1 MKVKAAKSIAVKP
14 AKKAAKAVKAKK
26 PAKKTG
32 GKTLKALLS
41 EWDKDQGPG
50 PNPYDVAQGFDDVCN
65 RLSETVSLMEVALE
79 DSFDLN
85 ERSMTLLCLAE
96 RILKETLEKAND
108 LTSDL
113 YKINRQSSSQ

>member
-14 AKKAAKAVKAKK
+14 AKKPAKAVAKK

-32 GKTLKALLS
+32 GKTLKQLLT
-41 EWDKDQGPG
+41 EWDKDQGPL
-50 PNPYDVAQGFDDVCN
+50 PNLYDVASGFDEVCN
-65 RLSETVSLMEVALE
+65 LVSEAVALMDVALE

-113 YKINRQSSSQ
+113 YKINRQGSPQ

>member
-1 MKVKAAKSIAVKP
+1 MKVKAAKKP
-14 AKKAAKAVKAKK
+14 AAKVAVKAKK

-32 GKTLKALLS
+32 GKTLKQLLT
-41 EWDKDQGPG
+41 EWDKDDGPR
-50 PNPYDVAQGFDDVCN
+50 PSLYDVAQGFDDVCN

-113 YKINRQSSSQ
+113 YKVNRQGSPQ